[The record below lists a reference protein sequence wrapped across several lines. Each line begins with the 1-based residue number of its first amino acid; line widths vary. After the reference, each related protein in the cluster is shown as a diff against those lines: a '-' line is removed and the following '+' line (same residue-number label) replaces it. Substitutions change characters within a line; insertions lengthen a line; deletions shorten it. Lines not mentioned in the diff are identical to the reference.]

1 MEFKMHTYDIQHLI
15 IALIA
20 STGKTG
26 FTEGEKQRLLSV
38 LNGLNT
44 LCTKDNDY
52 TLTVKIEP

>member
-1 MEFKMHTYDIQHLI
+1 MHTYDIQRLI

-26 FTEGEKQRLLSV
+26 FAEDEKQRLLSV

-44 LCTKDNDY
+44 LCTEENDY
-52 TLTVKIEP
+52 TLTVKVEP